1 MVHEAFQFQRDH
13 GYGDGSSNEATTTH
27 MLHYFFERAQ
37 ELGKFDL
44 VLQMALNR
52 DEEEELAAFLKKSSK
67 PNAQVQKTCYFNQC
81 NRY

>member
-13 GYGDGSSNEATTTH
+13 GYGDGSPR

-44 VLQMALNR
+44 VLQMALTR
-52 DEEEELAAFLKKSSK
+52 DEEEELATYLKKSSK
-67 PNAQVQKTCYFNQC
+67 PNAQVRAFCSQ
-81 NRY
+81 